1 MFSFLSKIVKYDYIN
16 VMEIGFY
23 LRKNALVDYYF
34 PMQLK
39 WNKVDDIHDLSLVFM
54 VDLKCQGNLQKM

>member
-1 MFSFLSKIVKYDYIN
+1 MDTRSTKILRLFEVISKQFNKILITFFVSSKIVKYDYIN

-39 WNKVDDIHDLSLVFM
+39 
-54 VDLKCQGNLQKM
+54 